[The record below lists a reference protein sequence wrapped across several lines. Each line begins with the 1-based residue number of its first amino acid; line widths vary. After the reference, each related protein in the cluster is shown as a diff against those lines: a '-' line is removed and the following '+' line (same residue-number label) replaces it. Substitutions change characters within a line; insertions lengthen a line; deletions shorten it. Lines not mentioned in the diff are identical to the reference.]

1 MPKEFYSRKGRKA
14 MKKELERA
22 LEQARQ
28 GQARETAEIVERIKA
43 LPRDEDGV
51 FDLSSMEEEQGVK
64 RILYPVYAAYETEC
78 NKKEGYPDILCQ
90 MRVMDARLQE
100 HYDMQG
106 AAVYMDMALGTL
118 AYIDQQIYEYYREL
132 MDLYKKNVRRFIQ
145 EFYGE
150 GGPGAGEEP
159 AVEAWAMF
167 RENVRRACGEHIL
180 LEDKYGIY
188 C

>member
-1 MPKEFYSRKGRKA
+1 
-14 MKKELERA
+14 MKKELEQA

-28 GQARETAEIVERIKA
+28 GQARETAKIVEWIKS
-43 LPRDEDGV
+43 LPRDEGGV
-51 FDLSSMEEEQGVK
+51 FDLSSMEDGQEVK
-64 RILYPVYAAYETEC
+64 RVLYPVYAAYETEC

-100 HYDMQG
+100 HYDMRE
-106 AAVYMDMALGTL
+106 AAVYMDMTLGTL

-132 MDLYKKNVRRFIQ
+132 MDLYKKNVRRFIR

-150 GGPGAGEEP
+150 SEPGAGEELTG
-159 AVEAWAMF
+159 EAQAMF
-167 RENVRRACGEHIL
+167 RENVRQACKEHIL